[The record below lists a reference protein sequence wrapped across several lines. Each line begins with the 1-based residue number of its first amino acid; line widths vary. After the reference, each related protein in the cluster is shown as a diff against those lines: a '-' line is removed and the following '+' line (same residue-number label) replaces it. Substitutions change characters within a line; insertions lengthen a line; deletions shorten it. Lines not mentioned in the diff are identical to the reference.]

1 MKFTKSD
8 LIKLYTNLVRA
19 RAFDTLAKKML
30 TEGKFISFYHEGG
43 WGDAAGVGTTTFL
56 RKDDV
61 LSPHH
66 RAHGLPHLI
75 GKGGDPKIYLAEHC
89 GRSTGCCNGIGTIH
103 AAFEDLGIYGQT
115 GILGSQFSFSVG
127 WGLAAKKNG
136 KGQVV
141 VINFGDGTVNRGNWH
156 EAANIATLWKLP
168 IVYVCENNGIAQY
181 VSIKNSYPLED
192 LANLASA
199 YGMPSVIVDG
209 QDIVA
214 VAEAVGDAVE
224 RARAG
229 EGPTFVECKTIRVS
243 THGYGSPDYCDGGI
257 RNHNEV
263 EELKKRE
270 PIALFEKK
278 LLKQKVL
285 TREEMDKIKQE
296 AEAET
301 KEADKFCMNSPFAE
315 DPSIFDQYLYAK

>member
-1 MKFTKSD
+1 MNFTKED
-8 LIKLYTNLVRA
+8 LIKLYRNLVRT
-19 RAFDTLAKKML
+19 RAFDDTAKKML
-30 TEGKFISFYHEGG
+30 AEGKFVSFYHPAGYGE
-43 WGDAAGVGTTTFL
+43 AAGVGATTFL

-61 LSPHH
+61 LCPHH
-66 RAHGLPHLI
+66 RGHGFPHLI
-75 GKGGDPKIYLAEHC
+75 GKGGDPKIYLAEHT
-89 GRSTGCCNGIGTIH
+89 GRSTGCCSGVGTMH
-103 AAFEDLGIYGQT
+103 QAFEDIGIYGQS
-115 GILGSQFSFSVG
+115 GILGAQFSLSVG

-141 VINFGDGTVNRGNWH
+141 LIAFGDGTVNRGNWH

-168 IVYVCENNGIAQY
+168 IIYVCENNGIAQY

-199 YGMPSVIVDG
+199 YGMPAVVIDG

-214 VAEAVGDAVE
+214 VAEAVGEAVK
-224 RARAG
+224 RAREG
-229 EGPTFVECKTIRVS
+229 KGPTFVECKTVRVS

-257 RNHNEV
+257 RDPKDV

-278 LLKQKVL
+278 LLEQKIL
-285 TREEMDKIKQE
+285 AREDMDKMKKE

-301 KEADKFCMNSPFAE
+301 KEAEKFCMNSPFAD
-315 DPSIFDQYLYAK
+315 DPSVFERFLYAD